1 MFAAH
6 SRQDSALSFHSYPD
20 RSKPSWTFPN
30 AWTMSM
36 GCLFYKT
43 IAFPVVKFH
52 KSEMLI
58 AQLCDPWTV
67 AHQAP
72 LSMEFSRQEYWSGLP
87 FSSPAEILS

>member
-20 RSKPSWTFPN
+20 RSKPSQTSLN

-43 IAFPVVKFH
+43 IAFPGVKFH
-52 KSEMLI
+52 KSEMLV
-58 AQLCDPWTV
+58 AQSCDPWTV
-67 AHQAP
+67 ACQAL
-72 LSMEFSRQEYWSGLP
+72 LSMEFSRQECWSG
-87 FSSPAEILS
+87 